1 MTKKY
6 KYVFTKQRYYMPS
19 LNYYNTQKAIYEK
32 LTGNSQLM
40 ASVSGIFDRV
50 PQETSFPFIT
60 IGDISS
66 NNLPNLNKNGIE
78 QKLNINIWSR
88 EAGKKQTSDIMELIY
103 GLLNNGTI
111 TVTGQTLVLMEFV
124 SNSVELGDDG
134 WTYHGIMRLRVVLYQ
149 N

>member
-1 MTKKY
+1 
-6 KYVFTKQRYYMPS
+6 MPS

>member
-1 MTKKY
+1 
-6 KYVFTKQRYYMPS
+6 MPN
-19 LNYYNTQKAIYEK
+19 LNYYNVQKAIYEK

-40 ASVSGIFDRV
+40 ASVSGIFDHV
-50 PQETSFPFIT
+50 PQETIFPFIT

-66 NNLPNLNKNGIE
+66 NSLPNLDKNGLE

-88 EAGKKQTSDIMELIY
+88 EAGKKQTSDIMEMIY

-111 TVTGQTLVLMEFV
+111 IVSGQILVLMEFI
-124 SNSVELGDDG
+124 SNSIQLEDDG
-134 WTYHGIMRLRVVLYQ
+134 WTYRGIMHLRVVLYP